1 MSVKNQRGRFQNNLM
16 NANQEIARLA
26 AACQQLEQ
34 QKSQLVNI
42 LCAVLM
48 KEHKGAIDLGA
59 DDIRTT
65 QEMFINCKS
74 LNTMG
79 LMRVSVKLPG
89 ADKIQVPGENGQT
102 PEAPRAAGPQLVPP
116 APPVPDPEPPREP
129 LTCSESWHADPDAIG
144 LRCSLCG
151 DERKLAPAMA

>member
-1 MSVKNQRGRFQNNLM
+1 MSIKNQRGRFQNNLM

-42 LCAVLM
+42 LCAILM
-48 KEHKGAIDLGA
+48 KEHKGAIDLGP

-65 QEMFINCKS
+65 QGMFINCKS

-79 LMRVSVKLPG
+79 LMRVSVKMPG
-89 ADKIQVPGENGQT
+89 SDKIQVPGENGQT
-102 PEAPRAAGPQLVPP
+102 PEVASTPGPQLVPTQP
-116 APPVPDPEPPREP
+116 APEPEPEREP
-129 LTCSESWHADPDAIG
+129 LTCSEPWHADPDAIG
-144 LRCSLCG
+144 IRCAACG